1 MDSIQTNYSLLLEG
15 YPFLKVFSK
24 PLSFNIFDEANFDI
38 LTSINGMMFRIDF
51 IDSNVLVTPYTDDNI
66 HTHARMKPI
75 YDKNKQLIT
84 HYIKYQLI
92 NSGILD
98 YLKDIPI
105 QKQLIDK
112 YHKIETV
119 NGKREWISTPLYDS
133 CICIRLN
140 PNKASIKSTNYH
152 NDSTLFQILQYNRQ
166 RNQYVLGSELLFYH
180 ENDLTVIH
188 REIKQVKKEGKANLE
203 PEFPVEKM
211 GQLIHD
217 KYELV
222 KDIYQTVTKS
232 GLSPPILRHV
242 LNNGDTVVFPDTL
255 WKHAVINP
263 TERIDE
269 NILHIDVAN
278 INYGNNKVDV
288 KVCSERIITDNT
300 QYEGRNI
307 IGLFCFVYD
316 KYMEPTQF
324 ISESFNLYE
333 DAAFPIDVPIINLTK
348 DTCIQFLS
356 TLSTGNSCIVLNGV
370 SIKSRGG
377 KRKQRTCRI
386 KTCKKNNKRNKKSRG
401 RKTKNRNSYN

>member
-1 MDSIQTNYSLLLEG
+1 
-15 YPFLKVFSK
+15 
-24 PLSFNIFDEANFDI
+24 
-38 LTSINGMMFRIDF
+38 
-51 IDSNVLVTPYTDDNI
+51 
-66 HTHARMKPI
+66 
-75 YDKNKQLIT
+75 
-84 HYIKYQLI
+84 
-92 NSGILD
+92 
-98 YLKDIPI
+98 
-105 QKQLIDK
+105 
-112 YHKIETV
+112 
-119 NGKREWISTPLYDS
+119 
-133 CICIRLN
+133 
-140 PNKASIKSTNYH
+140 
-152 NDSTLFQILQYNRQ
+152 
-166 RNQYVLGSELLFYH
+166 
-180 ENDLTVIH
+180 
-188 REIKQVKKEGKANLE
+188 
-203 PEFPVEKM
+203 
-211 GQLIHD
+211 
-217 KYELV
+217 
-222 KDIYQTVTKS
+222 
-232 GLSPPILRHV
+232 

-269 NILHIDVAN
+269 KILHIDVAN